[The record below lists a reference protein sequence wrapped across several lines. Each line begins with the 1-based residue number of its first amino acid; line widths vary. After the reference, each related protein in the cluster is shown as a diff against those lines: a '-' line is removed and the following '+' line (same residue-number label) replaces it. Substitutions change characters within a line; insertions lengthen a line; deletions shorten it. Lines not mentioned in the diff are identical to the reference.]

1 MMKKQSEAKKPSE
14 TKRKRSRF
22 KKMELPDIVINILVT
37 FGAILNLFPLY
48 WLVTSSFKTS
58 AGIYKMPPDWFPKT
72 FNFDNFQELFVGQPA
87 FRWAFNSIMVS
98 LISTLLVIACSSL
111 AAYSFSKLKFRGSAV
126 LYLVFICSLML
137 PKEIFIVPL
146 FKIVQAFNWSD
157 SYMGMVAPTVASC
170 FGVFLLKGFFDAVPD
185 SIRESGKIDG
195 ASEFSIFLRLV
206 MPIVKPGIG
215 ALFILNFV
223 NVWNDYLWQML
234 IARTKEMKT
243 LMVGTASLM
252 QEINPNFAYKMA
264 GATVACIPMLIVF
277 LLFQRY
283 FTSGITLGAEK
294 G

>member
-1 MMKKQSEAKKPSE
+1 MGNVI
-14 TKRKRSRF
+14 RKI
-22 KKMELPDIVINILVT
+22 KKMELPDLVMNILIIL
-37 FGAILNLFPLY
+37 GAVLNLFPLY
-48 WLVTSSFKTS
+48 WLITSSFKTS

-72 FNFDNFQELFVGQPA
+72 FNLGNYQELFMGQPA
-87 FRWAFNSIMVS
+87 FRWAFNSIVVS
-98 LISTLLVIACSSL
+98 VVSTLLVILCSSL
-111 AAYSFSKLKFRGSAV
+111 AAYSFSKLKFKGSTT

-146 FKIVQAFNWSD
+146 FKIIQALKWSD
-157 SYMGMVAPTVASC
+157 TYMGMVAPTVASC
-170 FGVFLLKGFFDAVPD
+170 FGVFLLKGFFDGVPD

-195 ASEFSIFLRLV
+195 ASEITIFSKLV
-206 MPIVKPGIG
+206 LPIVKPGIG

-234 IARTKEMKT
+234 MARTKNMKT

-264 GATVACIPMLIVF
+264 GATVACIPMLVIF
-277 LLFQRY
+277 LIFQRY
-283 FTSGITLGAEK
+283 FTGGITIGAEK

>member
-1 MMKKQSEAKKPSE
+1 MNQLFRYMKRME
-14 TKRKRSRF
+14 TSD
-22 KKMELPDIVINILVT
+22 LVLSILVIL
-37 FGAILNLFPLY
+37 GAVLNLFPLY
-48 WLVTSSFKTS
+48 WLITSSFKTS

-72 FNFDNFQELFVGQPA
+72 FNLGNYKELFVGQPA
-87 FRWAFNSIMVS
+87 FRWAFNSILVS
-98 LISTLLVIACSSL
+98 VISTLLVIICSSL
-111 AAYSFSKLKFRGSAV
+111 AAYAFSKIKFKGSTT
-126 LYLVFICSLML
+126 LYLIFICSLML

-146 FKIVQAFNWSD
+146 FKIVQALNWSD
-157 SYMGMVAPTVASC
+157 SYAGMIAPTVASC
-170 FGVFLLKGFFDAVPD
+170 FGVFLLKGFFDSVPD

-195 ASEFSIFLRLV
+195 ANELTIFSRLV
-206 MPIVKPGIG
+206 LPIVKPGLG

-234 IARTKEMKT
+234 MARTKSMKT

-277 LLFQRY
+277 LVFQRY
-283 FTSGITLGAEK
+283 FTSGITMGAEK